1 MSDCSVMFFEK
12 AQKIF
17 FLFLVALSIS
27 SVAVAQTAI
36 EVFADEPVNVPSIS
50 NAVIRV
56 FDLSRVETV
65 RESAPHFSGDP
76 VKAEMEAIVWLGSPA
91 GKQHMDSLQ
100 AAYAGHINMMS
111 YGLQKIPAIVFDK
124 GKFVIY
130 GTTDVVLATKD
141 YQDFM
146 RTYKPAKSSTDN
158 TTTKPKTEAHH
169 E

>member
-12 AQKIF
+12 TKKIF
-17 FLFLVALSIS
+17 FLIFLLLVS
-27 SVAVAQTAI
+27 SGVIAQTMI

-56 FDLSRVETV
+56 FDLSRVEKV

-76 VKAEMEAIVWLGSPA
+76 VKAEMEAIVWLGSPE

-100 AAYAGHINMMS
+100 AAYAGHINMMG
-111 YGLQKIPAIVFDK
+111 YGLQKIPAIVFEK

-130 GTTDVVLATKD
+130 GTTDVVLAIKD
-141 YQDFM
+141 YQEFI
-146 RTYKPAKSSTDN
+146 RTKRAESPSEINTQKS
-158 TTTKPKTEAHH
+158 KTEAHH
-169 E
+169 D